1 MQGQGVLAAGGC
13 EENGEGCRSLAIN
26 KPNRPNRPNKPNNR
40 PAVGWGRALDV
51 EGGYLVLEV
60 GEVLEED
67 GAGVLAGEVVD
78 EDAGLGASGVAGAE
92 EWLGLMVSADALYW
106 PDDVELEGG
115 EVAAKEGLEV
125 AGERG
130 KCGVALAGCC

>member
-1 MQGQGVLAAGGC
+1 M
-13 EENGEGCRSLAIN
+13 
-26 KPNRPNRPNKPNNR
+26 
-40 PAVGWGRALDV
+40 
-51 EGGYLVLEV
+51 
-60 GEVLEED
+60 EED

-92 EWLGLMVSADALYW
+92 EWLGLVVSADALYW

-130 KCGVALAGCC
+130 EGGVALAGCC

>member
-78 EDAGLGASGVAGAE
+78 EDAWLGAPGVTGAKDGLGFVTA
-92 EWLGLMVSADALYW
+92 ADSLYW
-106 PDDVELEGG
+106 PDYVELEGG
-115 EVAAKEGLEV
+115 ERAAEECFEV
-125 AGERG
+125 AGQRG
-130 KCGVALAGCC
+130 KGGSALAGL